1 MVTRQRLAVLIVV
14 SSLTVPAYADRAGD
28 LYKHGLEAE
37 KKAQLDAAFG
47 YYKQAYTLSPHDG
60 KYFAAFTRMRFSAAQ
75 QHLHAAQLLRNNGSL
90 PEALAE
96 FQKAVD
102 IDVSNFGAQE
112 ELRRTA
118 DLIRRREQQ
127 KNKPKVESPLAKLA
141 EEAAESI
148 ELQPL
153 SNAPISYRMT
163 ANADVVYKTIGKL
176 AGLNV
181 IVDPDLR
188 PQKITVE
195 LTDVTP
201 REALDLIRLQSKT
214 FWRPVLPNTIFVA
227 ADSAAKRKEV
237 EQNVMKTF
245 YLQNITTPNELQE
258 AANMVRQILDVS
270 RIQLLQAQDAI
281 IVRGTPDQMVLAE
294 KLLADYDKPKPEVVI
309 DVAVMQVSRDR
320 IRTLGNVLPTSVSAA
335 IVGAPGVAPVTGNGS
350 ANSSSG
356 LVLNTGGIS
365 GVGGFAVAVPS
376 TATFTFLASD
386 SNTKLLQNP
395 QIRALNNEKA
405 TLRIGDRVPIAT
417 GSFQP
422 GIIGGGGVSPLV
434 STQFQYLDVGV
445 NIDITPHIH
454 SDREVTL
461 KMGLEISSVTGSESI
476 GGITQPIIGQRR
488 IEHETRLTDGEVN
501 LLGGI
506 LEDSETQSMSGYPW
520 ISKVPILKYLF
531 AQDNRERRED
541 EIVFAITPHIVR
553 SKDVTEENLRA
564 IDVGTGSATE
574 LRRKTPPKQ
583 QAATQTPAAAA
594 ATPAG
599 ASRPAAPGTPSPQA
613 APQAPAQ
620 GAAQPGTPR
629 PAATTPAS
637 PQTPGA
643 ATPAGPAGASRPAPA
658 TPASPQTRG
667 AATNSG
673 SPRKFVERDSF
684 AANPNLAELAARGGS
699 GAPRPA
705 TSALGGP
712 QAVPETPAPGA
723 AATGTPRPPT
733 PGTLS
738 PQAAPQTP
746 AERAVRAG
754 RSELEVVSVSVE

>member
-1 MVTRQRLAVLIVV
+1 MVTRQRLAVVIVV
-14 SSLTVPAYADRAGD
+14 TSLTVPAYADRAGD
-28 LYKHGLEAE
+28 AYKKGIQAE
-37 KKAQLDAAFG
+37 KQAHLDDAFG
-47 YYKQAYTLSPHDG
+47 FYKQAYTLSPKDA
-60 KYFAAFTRMRFSAAQ
+60 KYFAAFTRARFSAAQ
-75 QHLHAAQLLRNNGSL
+75 QHLHAAQLFRNNGAL
-90 PEALAE
+90 AEAMAE
-96 FQKAVD
+96 FQKAAD
-102 IDVSNFGAQE
+102 IDTSNFGAQE
-112 ELRRTA
+112 EVRRTA
-118 DLIRRREQQ
+118 DMIRRKEQQ
-127 KNKPKVESPLAKLA
+127 KNTPKVESPLAKLA
-141 EEAAESI
+141 QEAAESV

-153 SNAPISYRMT
+153 SNAAISFRMT
-163 ANADVVYKTIGKL
+163 ANADVAYKTIGKL

-181 IVDPDLR
+181 IVDPDYR

-227 ADSAAKRKEV
+227 ADSPAKRKEV
-237 EQNVMKTF
+237 EQNVMRTF

-258 AANMVRQILDVS
+258 AANMVRQILDITRV
-270 RIQLLQAQDAI
+270 QLLQAQDAI

-294 KLLADYDKPKPEVVI
+294 KLLTDYDKPKPEVVI

-320 IRTLGNVLPTSVSAA
+320 IRTLGTVLPTSVTAA
-335 IVGAPGVAPVTGNGS
+335 LIPNSGASTTTGGTS
-350 ANSSSG
+350 SSSSSG
-356 LVLNTGGIS
+356 VVVGAGGI
-365 GVGGFAVAVPS
+365 GGIGSFAVAIPS

-461 KMGLEISSVTGSESI
+461 KMTLEISSVTGSESI

-488 IEHETRLTDGEVN
+488 IEHETRLTDGDVN

-520 ISKVPILKYLF
+520 ISRLPILKYLF

-553 SKDVTEENLRA
+553 AKDVNEDNLRS
-564 IDVGTGSATE
+564 IDVGTGTSTE
-574 LRRKTPPKQ
+574 LRRKAAKQ
-583 QAATQTPAAAA
+583 QGSPQTPAAAA
-594 ATPAG
+594 PAAG
-599 ASRPAAPGTPSPQA
+599 A
-613 APQAPAQ
+613 
-620 GAAQPGTPR
+620 PR
-629 PAATTPAS
+629 QNA
-637 PQTPGA
+637 
-643 ATPAGPAGASRPAPA
+643 PAPA
-658 TPASPQTRG
+658 TPQTR
-667 AATNSG
+667 
-673 SPRKFVERDSF
+673 P
-684 AANPNLAELAARGGS
+684 P
-699 GAPRPA
+699 APVGPP
-705 TSALGGP
+705 TQPQPQP
-712 QAVPETPAPGA
+712 QAL
-723 AATGTPRPPT
+723 R
-733 PGTLS
+733 
-738 PQAAPQTP
+738 
-746 AERAVRAG
+746 
-754 RSELEVVSVSVE
+754 